1 MYGNSQLFIKKNI
14 VYGTKEAMFSDNSST
29 AKPVFENN
37 NYYNCPNLIAVIGE
51 KSKFCD
57 DSSSMT
63 QLDPQF
69 ANASESNF
77 TVGNQD
83 IKDMKIG
90 DPRWF

>member
-1 MYGNSQLFIKKNI
+1 
-14 VYGTKEAMFSDNSST
+14 
-29 AKPVFENN
+29 
-37 NYYNCPNLIAVIGE
+37 
-51 KSKFCD
+51 
-57 DSSSMT
+57 MT